1 MRNRTLFVRKRT
13 INKQYQNYIYLYISV
28 LRLWHIFCYEV
39 FIMRYIYFIALTLLS
54 LGQLKAQD
62 TLRLTLDEA
71 VGLARKQS
79 PQAVAARH
87 QYRAAYWNWRSFK
100 ADYLPSLTFSS
111 GSQLNRAISPI
122 TLPDGTDSFVQRNQ
136 LLNDGALT
144 INQNIALL
152 GGSVFVKSGLQRLDI
167 FSEKQKSF
175 NSTPVV
181 IGYSQNLF
189 GYNYLKWN
197 KRIEPVR
204 YEAAKKQYVEM
215 LELTASAAAMKFFQ
229 LATAQS
235 NLRSANYNYA
245 NADTLFRYAKGR
257 YEIGTITENEMLQ
270 LEINYLSEQT
280 NRLNARIEMDDRIQD
295 LRSFLGITDNVEI
308 VVDVSESVPDF
319 TVPVNDALQL
329 ALQNSPDIEQLALQK
344 LQSESAVAYAKS
356 SRGFKADLYMQFG
369 LSQTDN
375 HFDNVYRNPLNQQL
389 VSLGI
394 RIPILDWGVGR
405 GRVEVAKSNLEKVKI
420 DIAQAQT
427 DFEANVIKLVKQF
440 NLQADKVAIAKKTS
454 ERAARRN
461 DVAYRLYLLGKST
474 VLDLNAAIAEK
485 DRSQRD
491 YIRELQNYWSLY
503 YGLRSITGWN
513 FENNRPILN
522 EVIE

>member
-1 MRNRTLFVRKRT
+1 MKHG
-13 INKQYQNYIYLYISV
+13 YI
-28 LRLWHIFCYEV
+28 F
-39 FIMRYIYFIALTLLS
+39 FILLS
-54 LGQLKAQD
+54 IWQLKAQD
-62 TLRLTLDEA
+62 TLHLTLDKA
-71 VGLARKQS
+71 VALAREQS

-87 QYRAAYWNWRSFK
+87 QYRAAHWNWRSFK

-111 GSQLNRAISPI
+111 NSQLNRSISPV
-122 TLPDGTDSFVQRNQ
+122 TLPDGTDSFVHRNQ
-136 LLNDGALT
+136 LLNDGAMT

-152 GGSVFVKSGLQRLDI
+152 GGSIFVQSGLQRLDI
-167 FSEKQKSF
+167 FSENQHAFK
-175 NSTPVV
+175 STPVV

-189 GYNYLKWN
+189 GYNHLKWN

-204 YEAAKKQYVEM
+204 YSTAQKQYAET
-215 LELTASAAAMKFFQ
+215 LELVASAAAMRFFQ
-229 LATAQS
+229 LATAQ
-235 NLRSANYNYA
+235 NNFRSASYNYA
-245 NADTLFRYAKGR
+245 NADTLFSYAKGR

-308 VVDVSESVPDF
+308 VVEVGEAVPIF
-319 TVPVNDALQL
+319 TVSVDNALHL
-329 ALQNSPDIEQLALQK
+329 ARQNSPDMELLALQK
-344 LQSESAVAYAKS
+344 LQSESSVAYAKA

-369 LSQTDN
+369 LSQTD
-375 HFDNVYRNPLNQQL
+375 HSFANVYHNPLNQQL

-420 DIAQAQT
+420 DIEQAHT
-427 DFEANVIKLVKQF
+427 DFDANVIKLVKQF
-440 NLQADKVAIAKKTS
+440 NLQAEKVAIARKTS

-503 YGLRSITGWN
+503 YGLRSITGWD
-513 FENNRPILN
+513 FENNRSIIVSRQ
-522 EVIE
+522 EY